1 MQLSMDI
8 IADELKD
15 ILQYARFPG
24 STGLTITSVR
34 FLREQ
39 ADARCSSTL
48 YICRAAPGD
57 IGSDDNLLILG
68 EMPVDAPEGA
78 CVLAVREGLDADAVF
93 NRVLDVFQK
102 YQDWEQKLS
111 LLLKC
116 RAPLEDFLN
125 VSQPILKSGI
135 VLMDWDHNC
144 VAVTRNVHMENTET
158 SMVNL
163 ASNPARSVFG
173 SAKASGQS
181 TMPKEWA
188 SKSFC
193 ARSDASGERL

>member
-34 FLREQ
+34 FLWEQ

-78 CVLAVREGLDADAVF
+78 CVLAVQEGLDADAVF

-102 YQDWEQKLS
+102 Y
-111 LLLKC
+111 
-116 RAPLEDFLN
+116 
-125 VSQPILKSGI
+125 
-135 VLMDWDHNC
+135 
-144 VAVTRNVHMENTET
+144 
-158 SMVNL
+158 
-163 ASNPARSVFG
+163 
-173 SAKASGQS
+173 
-181 TMPKEWA
+181 
-188 SKSFC
+188 
-193 ARSDASGERL
+193 